1 MQSQQQPETFDQFQ
15 RVAFFD
21 PFIDRLPYGSYKR
34 LSSASKTYRNSFLT
48 PESQRA
54 ILSRF
59 NRSEDAWRALGT
71 LPSPEQEGRALIPM
85 SHSQYIRG
93 KKIFRVKER
102 VNQEA
107 LIPALEQNFH
117 IDVLDVTTLW
127 KSMTVDLAAAL
138 NAAFWNG
145 HIYDVISYDFW
156 INRANARGT
165 GGRSYISSLFRD
177 MPHIPFNPHKM
188 LMEMMRSKKVSAGF
202 MWLMLNRLKVLRMD
216 SSHDP
221 PRWSVKFETALKLNT
236 TIHTLNLS
244 EAYSRHSDGRPMQ
257 HSTKEALARVISDG
271 LPNLTT
277 LNLTN
282 CFLGDRGAIMLL
294 EALKQRKERMTSN
307 TRSYDILTQV
317 YLANNGIT
325 PPVLSEFQRF
335 FRRFRIDMGNRT
347 FIRLEL
353 DPQSEPDSDFEVSD
367 DNDSSGS
374 SDSSDGGDDSDDS
387 DDN

>member
-21 PFIDRLPYGSYKR
+21 PFLERLPYGSYKR
-34 LSSASKTYRNSFLT
+34 LSSASRTYRNSFLT

-127 KSMTVDLAAAL
+127 KSMTVDLATAL
-138 NAAFWNG
+138 NAAFWND
-145 HIYDVISYDFW
+145 HIYDVISYDLW
-156 INRANARGT
+156 IDRANGRGSR
-165 GGRSYISSLFRD
+165 GRSYISSLFRD
-177 MPHIPFNPHKM
+177 MLHIPFNPHKM

-202 MWLMLNRLKVLRMD
+202 MWLMLNRLKVLRVD
-216 SSHDP
+216 SYLHDP
-221 PRWSVKFETALKLNT
+221 SRWSVKFETALKLNT
-236 TIHTLNLS
+236 TIHTLDLS
-244 EAYSRHSDGRPMQ
+244 AAYSRHSDGRPMQ

-294 EALKQRKERMTSN
+294 EALKQRKTSN

-325 PPVLSEFQRF
+325 PPVVSE
-335 FRRFRIDMGNRT
+335 FRRFRINVGYRT

-367 DNDSSGS
+367 DNDSNGS

-387 DDN
+387 DDSDDN